1 MHALHEPPSPWLIR
15 HAPLIRAGGSV
26 LDLAC
31 GNGRNTRWLAEQ
43 GWRVEAVDRDASAI
57 AGLQEIPGVHAWVA
71 NLEQGLWS
79 FEGQHFDAIV
89 VCRYL
94 HRPLLP
100 KLAEALAE
108 SGVLIYETF
117 MRGQEKFGRPQN
129 PDFLL
134 RSDELYEAYG
144 KTLTVVAFE
153 QGVAEA
159 PKPAMVQRLCAI
171 RGEIGRILP

>member
-15 HAPLIRAGGSV
+15 HAPLIRSGGTV

-31 GNGRNTRWLAEQ
+31 GSGRNTRWLAEH
-43 GWRVEAVDRDASAI
+43 GWRVEAVDRDESAI
-57 AGLQEIPGVHAWVA
+57 AGLQGIPGIHAWVA
-71 NLEQGLWS
+71 DLEQGLWP
-79 FEGQHFDAIV
+79 FGGRRFDAIV

-108 SGVLIYETF
+108 AGALIYETF

-134 RSDELYEAYG
+134 RSDELYDTYG
-144 KTLTVVAFE
+144 KSLTVVAFE
-153 QGVAEA
+153 QGVAET
-159 PKPAMVQRLCAI
+159 PKPAMLQRLCAI
-171 RGEIGRILP
+171 RGETGRILP

>member
-15 HAPLIRAGGSV
+15 HAPLIPAGGTV

-43 GWRVEAVDRDASAI
+43 GWSVAAVDQDETAI
-57 AGLQEIPGVHAWVA
+57 EGLQGLGGIHAWVVD
-71 NLEQGLWS
+71 LEQGLWP
-79 FEGQHFDAIV
+79 FEDRRFDAIV

-108 SGVLIYETF
+108 NGVLIYETF

-153 QGVAEA
+153 QGVAET

-171 RGEIGRILP
+171 RGVTGRILP